1 MALLQ
6 HGKTADARQ
15 IFVQLQLG
23 QDVPD
28 SIRQRAQAGVQAVDS
43 GTAAGLAAIVKA
55 AAATPAPIT
64 APAPAAAPAAA
75 APAQAPAPAAEAAPA
90 AARP

>member
-23 QDVPD
+23 QNVPD

-55 AAATPAPIT
+55 AAATPTPVA
-64 APAPAAAPAAA
+64 APAPAAA
-75 APAQAPAPAAEAAPA
+75 APAPAAEAAPA

>member
-55 AAATPAPIT
+55 AAAAPAPIG
-64 APAPAAAPAAA
+64 PAPAAASAQTQ
-75 APAQAPAPAAEAAPA
+75 APAPAPAAEAAPA

>member
-23 QDVPD
+23 QNVPD

-55 AAATPAPIT
+55 AAATPTPVA
-64 APAPAAAPAAA
+64 APAPAAPAAA
-75 APAQAPAPAAEAAPA
+75 APAPAAEAAPA